1 MAENESGR
9 EREREREREIERK
22 RSERERERSSW
33 GKKRQTNDEKT
44 TKTPNS
50 LLCDPWELLG
60 CSFGVLQWGLLG
72 ALWELLGAPWE
83 LLGHPWVLLG
93 GS

>member
-9 EREREREREIERK
+9 ERERERSKEKEARY
-22 RSERERERSSW
+22 RERSSW